1 MAIAK
6 VKKNFK
12 SLMDSVDLGNLR
24 DTSAQKEVHYIT
36 LTDMESAAAFSK
48 GTLKLFLMRG
58 YTREEILKISKKVG
72 GLKNSYAI
80 VIRRYYQEIIAN
92 SMLVQGHEDVQP
104 YKLYQ
109 PGASVFTGTPAEGLR
124 GVYVGTKSTPSA
136 IHFVTFSIP
145 FGPTRAPGIQP
156 GSALLNAVTQN
167 IRKSV
172 WTRWTDYVKPLIEQ
186 LELDEG
192 NRKSPADPKFYKDEA
207 AAMGRFTP
215 FAHEEGSTI
224 GVLWLKDFTE
234 QAKAYDDDPEMQMTN
249 VTQVY
254 ASIAQYIKNN
264 FEIDWTETEFTDPRT
279 GMVAKSRKVRGTI
292 STGNFP
298 GSEVTDTVNLKK
310 WGEDKLAE
318 ILDMNRALWGA
329 ATAEGTKLPSD
340 APPGTEITSAA
351 DFDASPTF
359 RDTSIE
365 GAKYILTLPL
375 TKKGKLDK
383 RFKEVQNFLNAK
395 KPKPGGP
402 RSAKERGAKGNVIK
416 KRAAKS
422 LLLAAAVK
430 SKRVSNKRRPKGEFN
445 LGKIQAL
452 INRGLADTIKQNM
465 GRPALI
471 NRTGRF
477 AESAQVVSMKP
488 SQAGVSANYT
498 YQLNPYETFENTG
511 QIEWP
516 AGYNPKPLIAKSI
529 RQLAGQYLQT
539 KLTVRRV

>member
-1 MAIAK
+1 
-6 VKKNFK
+6 
-12 SLMDSVDLGNLR
+12 
-24 DTSAQKEVHYIT
+24 AQKEVHYIT

-310 WGEDKLAE
+310 WGEDKLA
-318 ILDMNRALWGA
+318 
-329 ATAEGTKLPSD
+329 
-340 APPGTEITSAA
+340 
-351 DFDASPTF
+351 
-359 RDTSIE
+359 
-365 GAKYILTLPL
+365 
-375 TKKGKLDK
+375 
-383 RFKEVQNFLNAK
+383 
-395 KPKPGGP
+395 
-402 RSAKERGAKGNVIK
+402 
-416 KRAAKS
+416 
-422 LLLAAAVK
+422 
-430 SKRVSNKRRPKGEFN
+430 
-445 LGKIQAL
+445 
-452 INRGLADTIKQNM
+452 
-465 GRPALI
+465 
-471 NRTGRF
+471 
-477 AESAQVVSMKP
+477 
-488 SQAGVSANYT
+488 
-498 YQLNPYETFENTG
+498 
-511 QIEWP
+511 
-516 AGYNPKPLIAKSI
+516 
-529 RQLAGQYLQT
+529 
-539 KLTVRRV
+539 